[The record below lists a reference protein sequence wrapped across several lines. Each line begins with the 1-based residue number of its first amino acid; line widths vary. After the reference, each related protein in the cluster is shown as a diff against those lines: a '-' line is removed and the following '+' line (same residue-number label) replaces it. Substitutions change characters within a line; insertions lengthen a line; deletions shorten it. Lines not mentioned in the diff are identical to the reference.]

1 MVFKSP
7 FLLSFFLLFYIIL
20 ILYPSP
26 VACASG
32 YGTHG
37 VVGATLGYN
46 FAEDNLM
53 AFLLGFFSHALLD
66 VMPHH
71 DPGRS
76 DLVGLGFHTAFN
88 LGGLYTTG
96 KMYQRLEGDSR
107 VLWGA
112 LGGILPDL
120 EHIFFAG
127 NCWSGNCPRKIYP
140 SHNGKIPHHGDAA
153 PIQGYLNESAVLFF
167 SYEIT
172 F

>member
-1 MVFKSP
+1 MVFKRSW
-7 FLLSFFLLFYIIL
+7 LLSVLLASSFIL
-20 ILYPSP
+20 ILYPNP

-32 YGTHG
+32 YGTHSLA
-37 VVGATLGYN
+37 GATLGYN
-46 FAEDNLM
+46 FAQDNLM

-76 DLVGLGFHTAFN
+76 DLAGLSFHTAFN

-96 KMYQRLEGDSR
+96 KIYQRLEGDSR

-120 EHIFFAG
+120 EHILFAG
-127 NCWSGNCPRKIYP
+127 SCWSGNCPRKIYP
-140 SHNGKIPHHGDAA
+140 SHNGKIPHHGDAF

-167 SYEIT
+167 CYEIT